1 MGMLKN
7 LGKLDGLVKLA
18 SELSSDEKK
27 VNKPTE
33 NKETKITEEKEESI
47 MSNIEELK
55 GLAELKEQGIL
66 TEEEFQKE
74 KEKILSRGSK
84 TEEAS
89 PKSTP
94 KPEPES
100 TPEPEP
106 DSAKDKLDK
115 VFGKLIGYKRH
126 KSWANQSPEVKEA
139 AMKDPKIKKQ
149 LTDIEKQSQE
159 LEKDLDDFLDMD

>member
-94 KPEPES
+94 EPGTSGKKSSGWFRTGKSFES
-100 TPEPEP
+100 LTPE
-106 DSAKDKLDK
+106 
-115 VFGKLIGYKRH
+115 
-126 KSWANQSPEVKEA
+126 QQEA
-139 AMKDPKIKKQ
+139 VMKDPEMIKQRK
-149 LTDIEKQSQE
+149 K
-159 LEKDLDDFLDMD
+159 LEEASKKLGDTLDKALKDPLKF

>member
-1 MGMLKN
+1 
-7 LGKLDGLVKLA
+7 
-18 SELSSDEKK
+18 
-27 VNKPTE
+27 
-33 NKETKITEEKEESI
+33 

-94 KPEPES
+94 EPESES
-100 TPEPEP
+100 TPEPGT
-106 DSAKDKLDK
+106 S
-115 VFGKLIGYKRH
+115 GKKSSGWFKKH
-126 KSWANQSPEVKEA
+126 KSWANLSPEIKEA
-139 AMKDPKIKKQ
+139 ALKDPKIAKK
-149 LTDIEKQSQE
+149 LKDFEERGKEIDKTVDDIIDWDNKPSK
-159 LEKDLDDFLDMD
+159 LP

>member
-33 NKETKITEEKEESI
+33 NKETKITEEKEDSI

-94 KPEPES
+94 EPEPES
-100 TPEPEP
+100 IKDEFKPKNWERLTPEQQEAFIKNPELIKQRKKVEEA
-106 DSAKDKLDK
+106 SKELGESLDK
-115 VFGKLIGYKRH
+115 SLKLFG
-126 KSWANQSPEVKEA
+126 
-139 AMKDPKIKKQ
+139 
-149 LTDIEKQSQE
+149 
-159 LEKDLDDFLDMD
+159 

>member
-1 MGMLKN
+1 
-7 LGKLDGLVKLA
+7 
-18 SELSSDEKK
+18 
-27 VNKPTE
+27 
-33 NKETKITEEKEESI
+33 

-126 KSWANQSPEVKEA
+126 KSWAHLPPEVKEA
-139 AMKDPKIKKQ
+139 ALKNPKIKKQ
-149 LTDIEKQSQE
+149 FEEIEKRAE
-159 LEKDLDDFLDMD
+159 RIKKAAKNALRYDW

>member
-1 MGMLKN
+1 
-7 LGKLDGLVKLA
+7 
-18 SELSSDEKK
+18 
-27 VNKPTE
+27 
-33 NKETKITEEKEESI
+33 

-94 KPEPES
+94 EPGTS
-100 TPEPEP
+100 GKKSSGWFRTGK
-106 DSAKDKLDK
+106 SAED
-115 VFGKLIGYKRH
+115 
-126 KSWANQSPEVKEA
+126 QSPEVQA
-139 AMKDPKIKKQ
+139 AMKKDPELIKQRK
-149 LTDIEKQSQE
+149 K
-159 LEKDLDDFLDMD
+159 LEEASKKLGDTLDEALKHDY

>member
-1 MGMLKN
+1 
-7 LGKLDGLVKLA
+7 
-18 SELSSDEKK
+18 
-27 VNKPTE
+27 
-33 NKETKITEEKEESI
+33 

-94 KPEPES
+94 EPELKYAYRS
-100 TPEPEP
+100 KNWETLTPE
-106 DSAKDKLDK
+106 
-115 VFGKLIGYKRH
+115 
-126 KSWANQSPEVKEA
+126 QKEA
-139 AMKDPKIKKQ
+139 IIKNPELIKQ
-149 LTDIEKQSQE
+149 REQIEKASEE
-159 LEKDLDDFLDMD
+159 LEKSLDAALEDDFDF

>member
-1 MGMLKN
+1 
-7 LGKLDGLVKLA
+7 
-18 SELSSDEKK
+18 
-27 VNKPTE
+27 
-33 NKETKITEEKEESI
+33 

-94 KPEPES
+94 EPESES
-100 TPEPEP
+100 TPE
-106 DSAKDKLDK
+106 SGTS
-115 VFGKLIGYKRH
+115 GKKSSGWFKKH
-126 KSWANQSPEVKEA
+126 KSWANLSPEIKEA
-139 AMKDPKIKKQ
+139 ALKDPKIAKK
-149 LTDIEKQSQE
+149 LKDFEERGKEIDKTVDDIIDWDNKPSK
-159 LEKDLDDFLDMD
+159 LP

>member
-84 TEEAS
+84 TEEES

-94 KPEPES
+94 EPELKYAYRS
-100 TPEPEP
+100 KNWETLTPE
-106 DSAKDKLDK
+106 
-115 VFGKLIGYKRH
+115 
-126 KSWANQSPEVKEA
+126 QKEA
-139 AMKDPKIKKQ
+139 IIKNPELIKQ
-149 LTDIEKQSQE
+149 REQIEKASEE
-159 LEKDLDDFLDMD
+159 LEKSLDAALEDDFDF

>member
-1 MGMLKN
+1 
-7 LGKLDGLVKLA
+7 
-18 SELSSDEKK
+18 
-27 VNKPTE
+27 
-33 NKETKITEEKEESI
+33 

-94 KPEPES
+94 EPGTS
-100 TPEPEP
+100 GKKSSGWFRTAI
-106 DSAKDKLDK
+106 SAE
-115 VFGKLIGYKRH
+115 H
-126 KSWANQSPEVKEA
+126 QSPEVQA
-139 AMKDPKIKKQ
+139 AAKKDPKIQKQ
-149 LTDIEKQSQE
+149 LKKVEKAAAD
-159 LEKDLDDFLDMD
+159 LEKTLDKALKINF

>member
-1 MGMLKN
+1 
-7 LGKLDGLVKLA
+7 
-18 SELSSDEKK
+18 
-27 VNKPTE
+27 
-33 NKETKITEEKEESI
+33 

-94 KPEPES
+94 EPEPES
-100 TPEPEP
+100 TPES
-106 DSAKDKLDK
+106 DTS
-115 VFGKLIGYKRH
+115 GK
-126 KSWANQSPEVKEA
+126 KSTTRN
-139 AMKDPKIKKQ
+139 KINRKAR
-149 LTDIEKQSQE
+149 
-159 LEKDLDDFLDMD
+159 FYAR

>member
-1 MGMLKN
+1 
-7 LGKLDGLVKLA
+7 
-18 SELSSDEKK
+18 
-27 VNKPTE
+27 
-33 NKETKITEEKEESI
+33 

-94 KPEPES
+94 EPEPES
-100 TPEPEP
+100 TPE
-106 DSAKDKLDK
+106 SGTS
-115 VFGKLIGYKRH
+115 GKKSSGWFKKH
-126 KSWANQSPEVKEA
+126 KSWANLSPEIKEA
-139 AMKDPKIKKQ
+139 ALKDPKIAKK
-149 LTDIEKQSQE
+149 LKDFEERGKEIDKTVDDIIDWDNKPSK
-159 LEKDLDDFLDMD
+159 LP

>member
-1 MGMLKN
+1 
-7 LGKLDGLVKLA
+7 
-18 SELSSDEKK
+18 
-27 VNKPTE
+27 
-33 NKETKITEEKEESI
+33 

-94 KPEPES
+94 EPGTSGKKSSGWFRTGKSFES
-100 TPEPEP
+100 LTPE
-106 DSAKDKLDK
+106 
-115 VFGKLIGYKRH
+115 
-126 KSWANQSPEVKEA
+126 QQEA
-139 AMKDPKIKKQ
+139 VMKDPEMIKQRK
-149 LTDIEKQSQE
+149 K
-159 LEKDLDDFLDMD
+159 LEEASKKLGDTLDKALKDPLKF

>member
-33 NKETKITEEKEESI
+33 NKETKITEEKEDSI

-89 PKSTP
+89 PKSTSE
-94 KPEPES
+94 PEPKS
-100 TPEPEP
+100 TPEP
-106 DSAKDKLDK
+106 DTS
-115 VFGKLIGYKRH
+115 GK
-126 KSWANQSPEVKEA
+126 KSSGWFRTGKSFESLTPEQQEA
-139 AMKDPKIKKQ
+139 VMKDPELIKQRKKV
-149 LTDIEKQSQE
+149 EEASKE
-159 LEKDLDDFLDMD
+159 LGESLDKSLKLFG

>member
-100 TPEPEP
+100 TPEPGT
-106 DSAKDKLDK
+106 S
-115 VFGKLIGYKRH
+115 GK
-126 KSWANQSPEVKEA
+126 KSSGWFRTGKSFESLTPEQQEA
-139 AMKDPKIKKQ
+139 VMKDPEMIKQRK
-149 LTDIEKQSQE
+149 K
-159 LEKDLDDFLDMD
+159 LEEASKKLGDTLDKALKDPLKF

>member
-1 MGMLKN
+1 
-7 LGKLDGLVKLA
+7 
-18 SELSSDEKK
+18 
-27 VNKPTE
+27 
-33 NKETKITEEKEESI
+33 

-94 KPEPES
+94 EPESES
-100 TPEPEP
+100 TPESGTSGKKSSGWFRTGKSFESLTPE
-106 DSAKDKLDK
+106 
-115 VFGKLIGYKRH
+115 
-126 KSWANQSPEVKEA
+126 QQEA
-139 AMKDPKIKKQ
+139 VMKDPEMIKQRK
-149 LTDIEKQSQE
+149 K
-159 LEKDLDDFLDMD
+159 LEEASKKLGDTLDKALKDPLKF

>member
-1 MGMLKN
+1 
-7 LGKLDGLVKLA
+7 
-18 SELSSDEKK
+18 
-27 VNKPTE
+27 
-33 NKETKITEEKEESI
+33 

-94 KPEPES
+94 EPESES
-100 TPEPEP
+100 TPESGTSGKKSSGWFRTGK
-106 DSAKDKLDK
+106 SAED
-115 VFGKLIGYKRH
+115 
-126 KSWANQSPEVKEA
+126 QSPEVQA
-139 AMKDPKIKKQ
+139 AMKKDPELIKQRK
-149 LTDIEKQSQE
+149 K
-159 LEKDLDDFLDMD
+159 LEEASKKLGESLDKALNHDY

>member
-1 MGMLKN
+1 
-7 LGKLDGLVKLA
+7 
-18 SELSSDEKK
+18 
-27 VNKPTE
+27 
-33 NKETKITEEKEESI
+33 

-94 KPEPES
+94 EPELEYKYRPKNWETL
-100 TPEPEP
+100 TPE
-106 DSAKDKLDK
+106 
-115 VFGKLIGYKRH
+115 
-126 KSWANQSPEVKEA
+126 QKEA
-139 AMKDPKIKKQ
+139 IIKNPELIKQ
-149 LTDIEKQSQE
+149 REQIEKDEEE
-159 LEKDLDDFLDMD
+159 LEKSLDEVLGMDF

>member
-94 KPEPES
+94 EPEPES
-100 TPEPEP
+100 TPES
-106 DSAKDKLDK
+106 DTSGKKSSGWFRTGKSAED
-115 VFGKLIGYKRH
+115 
-126 KSWANQSPEVKEA
+126 QSPEVQA
-139 AMKDPKIKKQ
+139 AMKKDPEMIKQRKILKKAEEDFGES
-149 LTDIEKQSQE
+149 LKKS
-159 LEKDLDDFLDMD
+159 LDDW

>member
-1 MGMLKN
+1 
-7 LGKLDGLVKLA
+7 
-18 SELSSDEKK
+18 
-27 VNKPTE
+27 
-33 NKETKITEEKEESI
+33 

-94 KPEPES
+94 
-100 TPEPEP
+100 EP
-106 DSAKDKLDK
+106 DTSGKKSSGWFRSGKSAEDKREKAIEDK
-115 VFGKLIGYKRH
+115 I
-126 KSWANQSPEVKEA
+126 KS
-139 AMKDPKIKKQ
+139 DPKLKSLWAKAEKSAAAAKKVE
-149 LTDIEKQSQE
+149 DE
-159 LEKDLDDFLDMD
+159 LAKKYGF

>member
-94 KPEPES
+94 EPGTS
-100 TPEPEP
+100 GKKSSGWFRTAI
-106 DSAKDKLDK
+106 SAE
-115 VFGKLIGYKRH
+115 H
-126 KSWANQSPEVKEA
+126 QSPEVQA
-139 AMKDPKIKKQ
+139 AAKKDPKLQKQ
-149 LTDIEKQSQE
+149 LKKLKQAE
-159 LEKDLDDFLDMD
+159 DDFAKSLDKSLEDW

>member
-33 NKETKITEEKEESI
+33 NKETKITEEKEDSI

-94 KPEPES
+94 EPESES
-100 TPEPEP
+100 TPESGTSGKKSSGWFRTGK
-106 DSAKDKLDK
+106 SAED
-115 VFGKLIGYKRH
+115 
-126 KSWANQSPEVKEA
+126 QSPEVQA
-139 AMKDPKIKKQ
+139 AMKKDPELIKQRK
-149 LTDIEKQSQE
+149 K
-159 LEKDLDDFLDMD
+159 LEEATKKLGESLDKSLKDPLKF

>member
-94 KPEPES
+94 EPESES
-100 TPEPEP
+100 TPESGTSGKKSSGWFRTGKSFESLTPE
-106 DSAKDKLDK
+106 
-115 VFGKLIGYKRH
+115 
-126 KSWANQSPEVKEA
+126 QQEA
-139 AMKDPKIKKQ
+139 VMKDPEMIKQRKR
-149 LTDIEKQSQE
+149 LKKAEEDFGES
-159 LEKDLDDFLDMD
+159 LDKALKHDY